1 MKSSESWSSLS
12 AFSIISRP
20 TISSASARLSTPVR
34 CTMAFEEPRGESFSI
49 KNGTGSPS
57 NSMNT
62 GSGASSG
69 KQNCVSLEFYCFTM
83 VLIREE
89 MSGFEYFKPISPH
102 CWLR

>member
-1 MKSSESWSSLS
+1 MKSSDSWSSLS
-12 AFSIISRP
+12 ASSIISRP

-34 CTMAFEEPRGESFSI
+34 CTMAFEELRGESFSI

-83 VLIREE
+83 VLIRED